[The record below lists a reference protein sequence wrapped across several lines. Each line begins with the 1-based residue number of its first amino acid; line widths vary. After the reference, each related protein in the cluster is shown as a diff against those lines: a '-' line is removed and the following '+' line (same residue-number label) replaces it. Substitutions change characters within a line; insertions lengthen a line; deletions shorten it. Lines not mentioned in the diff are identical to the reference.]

1 MPKKS
6 ANILLLGLGG
16 VGYHLA
22 KRLTHEGH
30 ALTAIETDPD
40 LIRKADGEIDA
51 RLIRGDGMSFA
62 SWEEAAARSMD
73 YLIAVTDNDAVNIF
87 ASLLAD
93 RCGIPQK
100 IARVRSLDVLK
111 PGALI
116 SAADLKLDLVIRPE
130 ELAAQEIARLLKL
143 RAGNAVIDIAD
154 GRMQVTAARVHADS
168 PLAGTK
174 LKDVSRQYDDF
185 YFRIV
190 SIARGINTIIPG
202 GEDRVQSGD
211 HIYVLAYT
219 RDQSR
224 LLDLIGEPQE
234 RRHRIMIIG
243 GGLVGFRVAELLEDS
258 FPIKLI
264 EHDPRRAE
272 DLSYLLESTEILQ
285 GDGTHIDTLTRAGL
299 RDMDIIITATG
310 DNETNIM
317 TSVLAKHLIQ
327 DESRSFRAG
336 KARTIALVQREAYL
350 VLASTMGS
358 DVVLNKKVLAGNEIL
373 KYIRRGQLLSVAQ
386 LYGCDSEVVEL
397 IADQGAPITR
407 KALHEVGGMQGKIII
422 GAVSRN
428 GDWEIATGDTHVQAG
443 DKIIGICKSLNLRDL
458 QALILS

>member
-40 LIRKADGEIDA
+40 LIKRADGEIDA
-51 RLIRGDGMSFA
+51 RLIRGDGMSFD
-62 SWEEAAARSMD
+62 SWEEAGARDMD

-111 PGALI
+111 PGALMT
-116 SAADLKLDLVIRPE
+116 AADLKLDLVIRPE

-154 GRMQVTAARVHADS
+154 GRMQVTAARVLAGS
-168 PLAGTK
+168 ALAGTK
-174 LKDVSRQYDDF
+174 LKDVSREYADF
-185 YFRIV
+185 YFRVV

-202 GEDRVQSGD
+202 GEDEILPGD

-224 LLDLIGEPQE
+224 LLELIGEPQE

-243 GGLVGFRVAELLEDS
+243 GGLVGRRVAELLEDS

-264 EHDPRRAE
+264 ERDAHRAE
-272 DLSYLLESTEILQ
+272 ELSYLLDRTEILH
-285 GDGTHIDTLTRAGL
+285 GDGSHVGTLTRAGL
-299 RDMDIIITATG
+299 QDMDIIVTATG

-317 TSVLAKHLIQ
+317 TSVLAKHMIQ
-327 DESRSFRAG
+327 DGSSN

-358 DVVLNKKVLAGNEIL
+358 DVVLNKKLMAVNEIL

-386 LYGCDSEVVEL
+386 LYGCDTEVVEL
-397 IADQGAPITR
+397 IAEKGAPITR
-407 KALHEVGGMQGKIII
+407 KPLFEVSGMQGKIII
-422 GAVSRN
+422 GAVARS
-428 GDWEIATGDTHVQAG
+428 GDWEIATGDTHVQTG
-443 DKIIGICKSLNLRDL
+443 DKIIGICKSQYLRDL

>member
-1 MPKKS
+1 MPQKS

-30 ALTAIETDPD
+30 ALTAIETDSD
-40 LIRKADGEIDA
+40 LIKQADGEIDA

-62 SWEEAAARSMD
+62 SWEEAGARDMD
-73 YLIAVTDNDAVNIF
+73 YLIAVTDNDAVNIL

-93 RCGIPQK
+93 RYGIPQK

-111 PGALI
+111 PDALLT
-116 SAADLKLDLVIRPE
+116 AADLKLDLVIRPE
-130 ELAAQEIARLLKL
+130 ELAAKEIARLLKL
-143 RAGNAVIDIAD
+143 RTGNAVIDIAD
-154 GRMQVTAARVHADS
+154 GRMQVTAARIHAQS
-168 PLAGTK
+168 ALAGTK
-174 LKDVSRQYDDF
+174 LKDVSCEYDDF

-202 GEDRVQSGD
+202 GEDEILPGD

-224 LLDLIGEPQE
+224 LLDLIGEPQD

-243 GGLVGFRVAELLEDS
+243 GGLVGLRVAELLEDS
-258 FPIKLI
+258 FPIKLV
-264 EHDPRRAE
+264 ERDARRAE
-272 DLSYLLESTEILQ
+272 ELSYLLDHTEILN
-285 GDGTHIDTLTRAGL
+285 GDGSHVDTLKRAGL
-299 RDMDIIITATG
+299 QDMDVIITVTG

-327 DESRSFRAG
+327 DGSTN
-336 KARTIALVQREAYL
+336 KVRTIALVQREAYL

-358 DVVLNKKVLAGNEIL
+358 DIVLNKKLMAVNKIL

-386 LYGCDSEVVEL
+386 LYGCDTEVVEL
-397 IADQGAPITR
+397 IAEEGAPITH
-407 KALHEVGGMQGKIII
+407 KALFEVGGMQGKIII
-422 GAVSRN
+422 GAVCRS

-443 DKIIGICKSLNLRDL
+443 DKIIGICKSHYLRDL

>member
-224 LLDLIGEPQE
+224 LLDLIGEPQK

-243 GGLVGFRVAELLEDS
+243 GGFVGLRVAELLEKS
-258 FPIKLI
+258 FPIKLV
-264 EHDPRRAE
+264 ERDARRAE
-272 DLSYLLESTEILQ
+272 ELSYLLDRTEILH
-285 GDGTHIDTLTRAGL
+285 GDGSHVDTLKRAGL
-299 RDMDIIITATG
+299 QDVDVIITATG

-317 TSVLAKHLIQ
+317 TSVLAKHMIQ
-327 DESRSFRAG
+327 DGSRSRV
-336 KARTIALVQREAYL
+336 RTIALVQREAYL

-358 DVVLNKKVLAGNEIL
+358 DVVLNKKLMAVNEIL

-386 LYGCDSEVVEL
+386 LYGCDTEVVEL
-397 IADQGAPITR
+397 IAEDGAPITH
-407 KALHEVGGMQGKIII
+407 KALYEVGGMQGKIII
-422 GAVSRN
+422 GAVSRS

-443 DKIIGICKSLNLRDL
+443 DKIIGICKSQNLRDL

>member
-51 RLIRGDGMSFA
+51 RLIRGDGMSFD
-62 SWEEAAARSMD
+62 SWEEAGARDMD

-111 PGALI
+111 PGALMT
-116 SAADLKLDLVIRPE
+116 AADLKLDLVIRPE

-154 GRMQVTAARVHADS
+154 GRMQVTAARVLAGS
-168 PLAGTK
+168 ALAGTK
-174 LKDVSRQYDDF
+174 LKDVSREYADF
-185 YFRIV
+185 YFRVV

-202 GEDRVQSGD
+202 GEDEILPGD

-224 LLDLIGEPQE
+224 LLELIGEPQE

-243 GGLVGFRVAELLEDS
+243 GGLVGRRVAELLEDS

-264 EHDPRRAE
+264 ERDAHRAE
-272 DLSYLLESTEILQ
+272 ELSYLLDRTEILH
-285 GDGTHIDTLTRAGL
+285 GDGSHVGTLTRAGL
-299 RDMDIIITATG
+299 QDMDIIVTATG

-317 TSVLAKHLIQ
+317 TSVLAKHMIQ
-327 DESRSFRAG
+327 DGSSN

-358 DVVLNKKVLAGNEIL
+358 DVVLNKKLMAVNEIL

-386 LYGCDSEVVEL
+386 LYGCDTEVVEL
-397 IADQGAPITR
+397 IAEKGAPITR
-407 KALHEVGGMQGKIII
+407 KPLFEVSGMQGKIII
-422 GAVSRN
+422 GAVARS
-428 GDWEIATGDTHVQAG
+428 GDWEIATGDTHVQTG
-443 DKIIGICKSLNLRDL
+443 DKIIGICKSQYLRDL